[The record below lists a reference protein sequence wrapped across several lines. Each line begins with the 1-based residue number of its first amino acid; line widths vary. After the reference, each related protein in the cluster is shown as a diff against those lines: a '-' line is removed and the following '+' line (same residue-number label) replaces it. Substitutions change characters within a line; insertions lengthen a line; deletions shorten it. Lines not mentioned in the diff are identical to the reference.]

1 LPAAHSQQETL
12 RQVQDFYQRE
22 FDRDVAVRL
31 IDAGGLPLDGSP
43 PRGIL
48 VAEAPLDPPL
58 DSWRVQLLGTS
69 PSARDAVADEI
80 GVYSWAAGF
89 AVVASLGIAG
99 VAGYALNRQIR
110 LQEMRS
116 STLSTMSHEL
126 KTPLASIRVLL
137 DTLLTREDVQQAQLR
152 EYLQIM
158 SVENRRLITIT
169 ENLLAAA
176 RFEHGLFE
184 VHPVAMN
191 AREAIDEA
199 LEAMERRFIES
210 GARLT
215 VDTPLDLPKVRL
227 DKEAMVMALMNLMEN
242 ALKYTDEPKEITIR
256 AQPSN
261 RGIAITVT
269 DNGIGIPKSEQK
281 KIFAS
286 FYQADQKLS
295 RKHEGCGLG
304 LSIVNSIVKAH
315 GGKVSVTSAP
325 GKGSTFSIQ
334 LPTAV

>member
-1 LPAAHSQQETL
+1 
-12 RQVQDFYQRE
+12 
-22 FDRDVAVRL
+22 
-31 IDAGGLPLDGSP
+31 
-43 PRGIL
+43 
-48 VAEAPLDPPL
+48 
-58 DSWRVQLLGTS
+58 
-69 PSARDAVADEI
+69 
-80 GVYSWAAGF
+80 
-89 AVVASLGIAG
+89 
-99 VAGYALNRQIR
+99 
-110 LQEMRS
+110 
-116 STLSTMSHEL
+116 
-126 KTPLASIRVLL
+126 
-137 DTLLTREDVQQAQLR
+137 
-152 EYLQIM
+152 
-158 SVENRRLITIT
+158 
-169 ENLLAAA
+169 
-176 RFEHGLFE
+176 
-184 VHPVAMN
+184 MN